1 MLKILWWELKMAIVQ
16 ADALNL
22 LVAQGLRTQTTA
34 NVQGTAQGC
43 ERTETSRWSLPT
55 AQGLKPLIFLVTVVA
70 GVITLLLQ
78 KLFLQK
84 VKQENIKK
92 NMNINCIVS
101 CKRAAQ
107 VGTFNIRTA
116 REQHKRIELAELF
129 SRSKLHILALQE
141 HRVVHAEP
149 TRIKKMNKGI
159 HPVISS
165 AWRNAAGASNGRVG
179 IILTRTA
186 YEAISL
192 IKSYSARILTMS
204 FNRKPRLSVITCYSP
219 TEASSDEEAENLFF
233 LKPSILQL
241 I

>member
-1 MLKILWWELKMAIVQ
+1 M
-16 ADALNL
+16 
-22 LVAQGLRTQTTA
+22 
-34 NVQGTAQGC
+34 
-43 ERTETSRWSLPT
+43 
-55 AQGLKPLIFLVTVVA
+55 TVVA

-78 KLFLQK
+78 KLMTRSPQHDNLFLQK

-186 YEAISL
+186 HEAISL
-192 IKSYSARILTMS
+192 IKSYSARIHTMS

-233 LKPSILQL
+233 LKPSILPL

>member
-1 MLKILWWELKMAIVQ
+1 
-16 ADALNL
+16 
-22 LVAQGLRTQTTA
+22 
-34 NVQGTAQGC
+34 
-43 ERTETSRWSLPT
+43 
-55 AQGLKPLIFLVTVVA
+55 
-70 GVITLLLQ
+70 
-78 KLFLQK
+78 
-84 VKQENIKK
+84 
-92 NMNINCIVS
+92 MNINCIVS

-116 REQHKRIELAELF
+116 REQHKRIEIAELF

-149 TRIKKMNKGI
+149 TRIEKINKGI
-159 HPVISS
+159 HLVTSS
-165 AWRNAAGASNGRVG
+165 SWRNAAGASDGRVG

-186 YEAISL
+186 L
-192 IKSYSARILTMS
+192 MRSYKILQ
-204 FNRKPRLSVITCYSP
+204 RKDLHHVFQLKAQLTVITCYSP

>member
-1 MLKILWWELKMAIVQ
+1 MKFTNSSRVKAPYFSSDSGCRGNYTAITE
-16 ADALNL
+16 ADDS
-22 LVAQGLRTQTTA
+22 VSTTRQPISTESQTRKH
-34 NVQGTAQGC
+34 Q
-43 ERTETSRWSLPT
+43 
-55 AQGLKPLIFLVTVVA
+55 
-70 GVITLLLQ
+70 
-78 KLFLQK
+78 
-84 VKQENIKK
+84 K

-192 IKSYSARILTMS
+192 IKSYSARIHTMS

-219 TEASSDEEAENLFF
+219 TEASFDEEAENLFF